1 MALPTQMKLLKT
13 QAFTIALIAAC
24 GVAWIVPD
32 AGAPGGILKS
42 EFTTKIAVVI
52 AFFLQG
58 LNIRAKQLLGSISK
72 GRVLLFCQIWNFAIA
87 PTIMLAIVFVADRW
101 IHPGVRDGLLYLSI
115 LPTTISSSI
124 VLTGSYSGDTATSLL
139 NATLSNLLG
148 VFVTPLWCIILFSHA
163 TSQFPPMAAL
173 ISRSRADPSSL
184 PKSPNREAA
193 TIHQTYKQRDDRI
206 HRLRFLFKQ
215 RRKRTMANASRNCPR
230 RRLRSLLPLPSHY
243 LNSCVANLSTRRS
256 ANRPKDCRFFL
267 RLPKDLG
274 GRRADGSDH
283 LRQSKFRRT
292 RPFDT
297 SSHSLS
303 FAAAFS
309 RRNRRTATRKTQPGL
324 GKARPHI
331 LDPLGYRLRRLP
343 FQKSLK

>member
-58 LNIRAKQLLGSISK
+58 LNIRARQLLGSISK

-173 ISRSRADPSSL
+173 ISKIALLIILPIGVAQILRPYLKAQIEKQQPFIKHTSNAMIVFIVYASFSSSVANGLWQTLPGTALVAAFVLSFLFLLITSTLVWRTSLLADQQTDQRIAAFFCGSQKTLAAGAPMAAIIFANQNSAEHALLILPLILYHSL
-184 PKSPNREAA
+184 QLFLAGIVGPRLAKPNR
-193 TIHQTYKQRDDRI
+193 
-206 HRLRFLFKQ
+206 
-215 RRKRTMANASRNCPR
+215 
-230 RRLRSLLPLPSHY
+230 
-243 LNSCVANLSTRRS
+243 
-256 ANRPKDCRFFL
+256 
-267 RLPKDLG
+267 G
-274 GRRADGSDH
+274 
-283 LRQSKFRRT
+283 
-292 RPFDT
+292 
-297 SSHSLS
+297 
-303 FAAAFS
+303 
-309 RRNRRTATRKTQPGL
+309 
-324 GKARPHI
+324 
-331 LDPLGYRLRRLP
+331 
-343 FQKSLK
+343 